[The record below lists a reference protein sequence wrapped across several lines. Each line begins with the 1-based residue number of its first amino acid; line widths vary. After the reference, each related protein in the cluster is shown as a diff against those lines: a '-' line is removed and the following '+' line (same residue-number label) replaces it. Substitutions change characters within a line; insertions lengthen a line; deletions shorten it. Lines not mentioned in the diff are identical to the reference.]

1 MDEQLKVRIV
11 VDKSDFN
18 KGITDVKKELKSTA
32 NSTKQGVSGVS
43 QEVKS
48 VAGSIKQSIASA
60 IGVAI
65 PTIGRI
71 RNEIKSLKKELK
83 APLKGS
89 YEGFARE
96 AERTYSK
103 MYKKYKSQGFD
114 DETAKHKAGWSPE
127 FDEVMGRWNAFN
139 ESMEEF
145 ERRTSKAHRQLAEVR
160 KTGYDIVTLPFQGMK
175 RGLSSIF
182 STLGN
187 GLKQT
192 AQFKALALLFRKI
205 KNSDF
210 GEAVGKWAG
219 SIKTAIKESIGA
231 IGAWIKAIIA
241 FAGVITGVVFSVSKL
256 GDSIDKGSQKMN
268 MSAEQYQKWSYAM
281 ELSGSSI
288 EELREGYNQMSGQ
301 ISQAVNG
308 TEESQK
314 AFQRLGVNLKDAQG
328 NLRSTGDI
336 FEDVVVSLQ
345 SMDNATERTALAYK
359 LFGESTSKLNP
370 LLNNNANFLKDV
382 VRTQDALGS
391 QMSGSLVSASA
402 KFQDAITTMKQGWQG
417 FKNVLGETF
426 MPVIQKVVV
435 WVTVAIAKISALLR
449 VLFGIKK
456 DKSSETMN
464 KATNSVSSYTG
475 AVNKATDAVKK
486 LKKQTMGFDEMNI
499 LQGQDTASG
508 SGSGAV
514 DAGYGIDVGGGGSV
528 GTLLPEDALADIESF
543 EKKMDQIG
551 GKIAGWV
558 TALGILGGAILFIIG
573 GISLNI
579 PMILAGAT
587 LCGIG
592 IAVGNGSGVLDG
604 ISPIIKAIVMAL
616 GTFATVLLVVKEAII
631 AVKGAQ
637 AALNIVMNANPIGLV
652 IAAVAALVA
661 AFIYLWNNCEEF
673 RQFFINLWEQ
683 LKEVVKAVADWFV
696 QAWTDI
702 KNFFVNLWNSIKDGA
717 VNVWNGIKNV
727 FSVVGNW
734 FYNSVIS
741 PVANFFSGMWNKLKS
756 GAKNAWDGIKSV
768 FSTVANFFGD
778 VFSKAWKKVKDIF
791 STGGKIFDGI
801 KDGIVKAFKTIV
813 NAIISGINKVVAIP
827 FNGINWALNKIKSVS
842 ILGLKPFD
850 WISTISVPQIPKL
863 AKGGITNGAT
873 LAEIGEAGREMVL
886 PLEAN
891 TQWMDLLA
899 EKINQRQGRSIPT
912 KLILQVNGRTFGETA
927 IENINEITKQTGT
940 LPLVFA

>member
-1 MDEQLKVRIV
+1 MDEQLKVKIV

-18 KGITDVKKELKSTA
+18 KGITDVKKELSSTA
-32 NSTKQGVSGVS
+32 NSTKQGVGGVS
-43 QEVKS
+43 QEIRAA
-48 VAGSIKQSIASA
+48 AGSIRQSIATA

-65 PTIGRI
+65 PQIGRV
-71 RNEIKSLKKELK
+71 RKEVRSLKNE
-83 APLKGS
+83 LKGS

-96 AERTYSK
+96 YERTYSK
-103 MYKKYKSQGFD
+103 MYKKYKSQGLD
-114 DETAKHKAGWSPE
+114 DKTARQKAAWSPE
-127 FDEVMGRWNAFN
+127 LDEVMGRWDAFN
-139 ESMEEF
+139 EGMEGL
-145 ERRTSKAHRQLAEVR
+145 ERRTSKAHRQLIEFR
-160 KTGYDIVTLPFQGMK
+160 KTLYHIMTLPFQGMK

-182 STLGN
+182 STLGK
-187 GLKQT
+187 GLKDT
-192 AQFKALALLFRKI
+192 SQFQGLASLFGKI
-205 KNSDF
+205 KNSKF
-210 GEAVGKWAG
+210 GQAVSKWGK
-219 SIKTAIKESIGA
+219 SLKTAVKESIGA
-231 IGAWIKAIIA
+231 IGAWIKALIA
-241 FAGVITGVVFSVSKL
+241 AAGVITAVVNSVSKL
-256 GDSIDKGSQKMN
+256 GDSIDKGSQRMN
-268 MSAEQYQKWSYAM
+268 MSTEQYQKWAYAM

-391 QMSGSLVSASA
+391 QMSGSLVAASA
-402 KFQDAITTMKQGWQG
+402 KFQDSITTMKQGWQG

-426 MPVIQKVVV
+426 LPVIQKVVV
-435 WVTVAIAKISALLR
+435 WVTVAVAKISALLR

-456 DKSSETMN
+456 DKSSETMS
-464 KATNSVSSYTG
+464 KATTSVSSYTG

-499 LQGQDTASG
+499 LQGQDSGSG
-508 SGSGAV
+508 SGSGAGDV
-514 DAGYGIDVGGGGSV
+514 GYGIDVGGSEGSI
-528 GTLLPEDALADIESF
+528 GTLLPEDALADIENF

-558 TALGILGGAILFIIG
+558 TALAILGGGILFVVG
-573 GISLNI
+573 ALSLNI
-579 PMILAGAT
+579 PMFLAGAT
-587 LCGIG
+587 LAGIG
-592 IAVGNGSGVLDG
+592 IGIGNASGTFSAWGEWLNGIWESISTWFSNTISAIGDFFTKVWNGIKEGAKAAVDAIVGFFANIGQWFYTNVIEPVGNFFSDLWQ
-604 ISPIIKAIVMAL
+604 SIKD
-616 GTFATVLLVVKEAII
+616 I
-631 AVKGAQ
+631 AQSVG
-637 AALNIVMNANPIGLV
+637 
-652 IAAVAALVA
+652 
-661 AFIYLWNNCEEF
+661 
-673 RQFFINLWEQ
+673 
-683 LKEVVKAVADWFV
+683 DWFV

-702 KNFFVNLWNSIKDGA
+702 KDFFVNIWNSIKEKASNTWD
-717 VNVWNGIKNV
+717 GIKNV
-727 FSVVGNW
+727 FSTVGNW
-734 FYNSVIS
+734 FHDKVIS
-741 PVANFFSGMWNKLKS
+741 PVADFFSGMWNKLKN
-756 GAKNAWDGIKSV
+756 GAKNAWEGIKSV

-778 VFSKAWKKVKDIF
+778 IFSKAWKKVKDIF

-801 KDGIVKAFKTIV
+801 KDGIVNAFKTIV
-813 NAIISGINKVVAIP
+813 NAIITGINKVVALP
-827 FNGINWALNKIKSVS
+827 FKGINWALNKIKSVE

-899 EKINQRQGRSIPT
+899 DKINQRQGRGTPT

-927 IENINEITKQTGT
+927 IENINEITKQTGV

>member
-1 MDEQLKVRIV
+1 MDEQLKVKIV

-43 QEVKS
+43 QEVKG

-83 APLKGS
+83 VPLKGS

-114 DETAKHKAGWSPE
+114 DKTAQQKAGWSPE
-127 FDEVMGRWNAFN
+127 FEKVMVGWNAFN

-145 ERRTSKAHRQLAEVR
+145 ERRTSLAKRQLVEVR
-160 KTGYDIVTLPFQGMK
+160 KTGYDIVTRWLQPMK
-175 RGLSSIF
+175 RGLSSVF

-192 AQFKALALLFRKI
+192 AQFKALSLLFRKI
-205 KNSDF
+205 KDSKF
-210 GEAVGKWAG
+210 GEAVEKWSG
-219 SIKTAIKESIGA
+219 SVKTALKENIKAIKAWVKTIVYVIGA
-231 IGAWIKAIIA
+231 ITA
-241 FAGVITGVVFSVSKL
+241 VVFSVSKL

-268 MSAEQYQKWSYAM
+268 MSAKQYQKWAYAM
-281 ELSGSSI
+281 KLSGSSI

-308 TEESQK
+308 TKESQK
-314 AFQRLGVNLKDAQG
+314 AFQRLGVNLKDTQG

-345 SMDNATERTALAYK
+345 NMDNATERTALAYK
-359 LFGESTSKLNP
+359 LFGESVSKLNP
-370 LLNNNANFLKDV
+370 LLNNNANFLREV
-382 VRTQDALGS
+382 VRTQNALGS
-391 QMSGSLVSASA
+391 QMSDNLVAESA
-402 KFQDAITTMKQGWQG
+402 KFQDAIATLGQAWQG
-417 FKNVLGETF
+417 FKNVLGETIL
-426 MPVIQKVVV
+426 PVIQKIVV
-435 WVTVAIAKISALLR
+435 WITVAIAKITILLR

-464 KATNSVSSYTG
+464 KATNSVSSYAG
-475 AVNKATDAVKK
+475 AVSKATDAVKEF
-486 LKKQTMGFDEMNI
+486 KKQTMGFDEMNI
-499 LQGQDTASG
+499 IQPTDMAT
-508 SGSGAV
+508 GSGAGAG
-514 DAGYGIDVGGGGSV
+514 DAGYNINMGGSE
-528 GTLLPEDALADIESF
+528 GSLASLLPEDALADIEAF
-543 EKKMDQIG
+543 EKKMDEIG
-551 GKIAGWV
+551 SKVAGWV
-558 TALGILGGAILFIIG
+558 TGLSILAGLILLIIG
-573 GISLNI
+573 AFSLNI
-579 PMILAGAT
+579 PLVLAGVT
-587 LCGIG
+587 LGGVGVAIGDASGTFSAWDEWLNGIG
-592 IAVGNGSGVLDG
+592 ESISNWFSNTISAIGDFFTNIWNDIKDGAKSAVDA
-604 ISPIIKAIVMAL
+604 IKGFFSDIGDWFYTNVI
-616 GTFATVLLVVKEAII
+616 E
-631 AVKGAQ
+631 
-637 AALNIVMNANPIGLV
+637 PIGNFFSDLWQDIKD
-652 IAAVAALVA
+652 IA
-661 AFIYLWNNCEEF
+661 NS
-673 RQFFINLWEQ
+673 
-683 LKEVVKAVADWFV
+683 VADWFV

-702 KNFFVNLWNSIKDGA
+702 KNFFVDTWNSIKEKASNTWD
-717 VNVWNGIKNV
+717 GIKNI
-727 FSVVGNW
+727 FSTVGNW
-734 FYNSVIS
+734 FHDKVIS
-741 PVANFFSGMWNKLKS
+741 PVGDFFSGMWGKLKK
-756 GAKNAWDGIKSV
+756 GAKDAWDGIKNV

-778 VFSKAWKKVKDIF
+778 IFSKAWKKVKDIF

-801 KDGIVKAFKTIV
+801 KDGIVDAFKTIV
-813 NAIISGINKVVAIP
+813 NAIITGINKVIALP
-827 FNGINWALNKIKSVS
+827 FKGINWALNKIKGIN

-850 WISTISVPQIPKL
+850 WIDTIDVPQIPKL

>member
-1 MDEQLKVRIV
+1 MDEQLKVKIV

-18 KGITDVKKELKSTA
+18 KGITDVKKELNSTA
-32 NSTKQGVSGVS
+32 KSTKQGVSGVS
-43 QEVKS
+43 QEVKNA
-48 VAGSIKQSIASA
+48 AGIIKQSISSA
-60 IGVAI
+60 LGVAL
-65 PTIGRI
+65 PTIGLI
-71 RNEIKSLKKELK
+71 RKEVKGLSKDLKD
-83 APLKGS
+83 ALKGT
-89 YEGFARE
+89 YKGFERE
-96 AERTYSK
+96 TEQAFSK
-103 MYKKYKSQGFD
+103 MYKKYRAEGFN
-114 DETAKHKAGWSPE
+114 DEDARTKAAWSPE
-127 FDEVMGRWNAFN
+127 VNEAQSNWDRYNNAVDEVKKGMTEAQEVLYDYRDDMKDLFKRMGNIGPIKAIKNAF
-139 ESMEEF
+139 
-145 ERRTSKAHRQLAEVR
+145 
-160 KTGYDIVTLPFQGMK
+160 
-175 RGLSSIF
+175 SS
-182 STLGN
+182 LGK
-187 GLKQT
+187 GLKET
-192 AQFKALALLFRKI
+192 AQFKALANVFQKI
-205 KNSDF
+205 KNSRL
-210 GEAVGKWAG
+210 GEWFRHLG
-219 SIKTAIKESIGA
+219 TAIKASIGIIA
-231 IGAWIKAIIA
+231 GWIAALIA
-241 FAGVITGVVFSVSKL
+241 FAGTITAVVFSVSKL
-256 GDSIDKGSQKMN
+256 GDSIDKGSQRMN
-268 MSAEQYQKWSYAM
+268 MSAKQYQKWAYAM

-370 LLNNNANFLKDV
+370 LLNNNGNFLKDV

-464 KATNSVSSYTG
+464 KATTSVSSYTG

-508 SGSGAV
+508 SGSGAGDV
-514 DAGYGIDVGGGGSV
+514 GYGINVGGSDGSL
-528 GTLLPEDALADIESF
+528 GTLLPEDALADIENF

-558 TALGILGGAILFIIG
+558 TALAILGGGILFVIG
-573 GISLNI
+573 ALSLNI
-579 PMILAGAT
+579 PLFLAGAT
-587 LCGIG
+587 LAGIG
-592 IAVGNGSGVLDG
+592 IAVGDASGTFSKWGDWLDG
-604 ISPIIKAIVMAL
+604 IWESISTWFSNTISAIGDFFSRVWNGIKEGAKSAVDAIV
-616 GTFATVLLVVKEAII
+616 GFFS
-631 AVKGAQ
+631 
-637 AALNIVMNANPIGLV
+637 NIGNWFYTNVIEPIGN
-652 IAAVAALVA
+652 
-661 AFIYLWNNCEEF
+661 FFSDLW
-673 RQFFINLWEQ
+673 QSI
-683 LKEVVKAVADWFV
+683 KETAKAVADWFV

-702 KNFFVNLWNSIKDGA
+702 KNFFVDIWNSIKEKA
-717 VNVWNGIKNV
+717 SNTWEGIKNV

-734 FYNSVIS
+734 FHDKVIS
-741 PVANFFSGMWNKLKS
+741 PVGDFFSGMWDKVKN
-756 GAKNAWDGIKSV
+756 GAKNAWDGIKNV
-768 FSTVANFFGD
+768 FSTVGNFFGD
-778 VFSKAWKKVKDIF
+778 IFSKAWKKVKDIF

-801 KDGIVKAFKTIV
+801 KDGIVNAFKAIV
-813 NAIISGINKVVAIP
+813 NAIITGINKVVAIP
-827 FNGINWALNKIKSVS
+827 FNGINWALNKIRNIS
-842 ILGLKPFD
+842 IFGLKPFD
-850 WISTISVPQIPKL
+850 WIYTISVPQIPRL

-886 PLEAN
+886 PLESN

-899 EKINQRQGRSIPT
+899 DKINQRQGRSIPT
-912 KLILQVNGRTFGETA
+912 KLILQVNGRTLGETT

>member
-32 NSTKQGVSGVS
+32 DSTKQGVSGVS

-48 VAGSIKQSIASA
+48 VAGSIKQSIATA

-65 PTIGRI
+65 PQIGLVKKEI
-71 RNEIKSLKKELK
+71 RALKNEIKGSTEAFERETTRTFKKI
-83 APLKGS
+83 
-89 YEGFARE
+89 
-96 AERTYSK
+96 
-103 MYKKYKSQGFD
+103 YKKYKSQGFD
-114 DETAKHKAGWSPE
+114 NKTAIVKAGQSSEVRDVLGRWDA
-127 FDEVMGRWNAFN
+127 FDEKMG
-139 ESMEEF
+139 ELEKQ
-145 ERRTSKAHRQLAEVR
+145 TSKAHVALVR
-160 KTGYDIVTLPFQGMK
+160 FQKTGYDIATRWLEPMK
-175 RGLSSIF
+175 RGLSSVF

-192 AQFKALALLFRKI
+192 AQFKALANVFQRI
-205 KNSDF
+205 KNSRF
-210 GEAVGKWAG
+210 GEWFRHLG
-219 SIKTAIKESIGA
+219 TAIKESIGA

-241 FAGVITGVVFSVSKL
+241 FAGAMTAVVFSVSKL

-268 MSAEQYQKWSYAM
+268 MSAEQYQKWAYAM

-308 TEESQK
+308 TKESQK
-314 AFQRLGVNLKDAQG
+314 AFQRLGVNLKDTKG

-345 SMDNATERTALAYK
+345 NMDNATERTALAYK
-359 LFGESTSKLNP
+359 LFGESVSKLNP
-370 LLNNNANFLKDV
+370 LLNNNANFLREV
-382 VRTQDALGS
+382 VRTQNALGS
-391 QMSGSLVSASA
+391 QMSDNLVAESA
-402 KFQDAITTMKQGWQG
+402 KFQDAITTLGQAWQG
-417 FKNVLGETF
+417 FKNVIGETF
-426 MPVIQKVVV
+426 IPIIQKIVV
-435 WVTVAIAKISALLR
+435 WITVAIAKITILLR

-464 KATNSVSSYTG
+464 KATNSVSSYAG
-475 AVNKATDAVKK
+475 AVSKATDAVKEF
-486 LKKQTMGFDEMNI
+486 KKQTMGFDEMNI
-499 LQGQDTASG
+499 IQPTDMATG
-508 SGSGAV
+508 SGAGAV
-514 DAGYGIDVGGGGSV
+514 DAGYGVNMGGSE
-528 GTLLPEDALADIESF
+528 GSLGSLLPEDALADIEAF
-543 EKKMDQIG
+543 EKKMDEIG
-551 GKIAGWV
+551 GKVAGWV
-558 TALGILGGAILFIIG
+558 TGLSILAGLILLIIG
-573 GISLNI
+573 AFSLNI
-579 PMILAGAT
+579 PLVLAGVT
-587 LCGIG
+587 LGGVGVAIGDASGTFSAWDEWLNGIG
-592 IAVGNGSGVLDG
+592 ESISNWFSNTISAIGDFFTNIWNDIKDGAKSAVDA
-604 ISPIIKAIVMAL
+604 IKGFFSDIGDWFYTNVI
-616 GTFATVLLVVKEAII
+616 E
-631 AVKGAQ
+631 
-637 AALNIVMNANPIGLV
+637 PIGNFFSDLWQDIKD
-652 IAAVAALVA
+652 IA
-661 AFIYLWNNCEEF
+661 NS
-673 RQFFINLWEQ
+673 
-683 LKEVVKAVADWFV
+683 VADWFV

-702 KNFFVNLWNSIKDGA
+702 KNFFVDTWNSIKEKASNTWD
-717 VNVWNGIKNV
+717 GIKNV
-727 FSVVGNW
+727 FSTVGNW
-734 FYNSVIS
+734 FHDKVIS
-741 PVANFFSGMWNKLKS
+741 PVGDFFSGMWNKLKN
-756 GAKNAWDGIKSV
+756 GAKDAWAGIKNV

-778 VFSKAWKKVKDIF
+778 IFSKAWKKVKDIF

-801 KDGIVKAFKTIV
+801 KDGIVDAFKTIV
-813 NAIISGINKVVAIP
+813 NAIITGINKVVALP
-827 FNGINWALNKIKSVS
+827 FKGINWALNKIKNIE

-850 WISTISVPQIPKL
+850 WIDTISVPQIPKL

>member
-1 MDEQLKVRIV
+1 MDEQLKVKIV

-32 NSTKQGVSGVS
+32 DSTKQGVSGVS

-48 VAGSIKQSIASA
+48 VAGSIKQSIATA

-65 PTIGRI
+65 PSIGLVKKEI
-71 RNEIKSLKKELK
+71 RALKNEIK
-83 APLKGS
+83 GS
-89 YEGFARE
+89 TEGFERE
-96 AERTYSK
+96 TTRTFTK
-103 MYKKYKSQGFD
+103 IYKKYKSQGFD
-114 DETAKHKAGWSPE
+114 DKTAIVKAGQSSEVKEVLGRWDA
-127 FDEVMGRWNAFN
+127 FDEKMG
-139 ESMEEF
+139 ELEKQ
-145 ERRTSKAHRQLAEVR
+145 TSKAHVALVRFR
-160 KTGYDIVTLPFQGMK
+160 KTVYDVATRRLEPMK

-187 GLKQT
+187 GLKAT
-192 AQFKALALLFRKI
+192 AQFKALANVFQKI
-205 KNSDF
+205 KNSRF
-210 GEAVGKWAG
+210 GEWFRHLG
-219 SIKTAIKESIGA
+219 TAIKESIGA

-241 FAGVITGVVFSVSKL
+241 FAGAMTAVVFSVSKL
-256 GDSIDKGSQKMN
+256 GDSIDKGSQRMN
-268 MSAEQYQKWSYAM
+268 MSAEQYQKWAYAM

-370 LLNNNANFLKDV
+370 LLNNNSNFLKDV

-499 LQGQDTASG
+499 LQGQDSGSG
-508 SGSGAV
+508 SGSGAGDV
-514 DAGYGIDVGGGGSV
+514 GYGIDMGGSEGSI
-528 GTLLPEDALADIESF
+528 GTLLPEDALADIENF

-551 GKIAGWV
+551 SKIAGWI
-558 TALGILGGAILFIIG
+558 TALAILGGGILFVVG
-573 GISLNI
+573 ALSLNV
-579 PMILAGAT
+579 PMFLAGAT
-587 LCGIG
+587 LAGIG
-592 IAVGNGSGVLDG
+592 VGIGNASGTFSAWGEWLNGIWESISTWFSNTISAIGDFFTNVWNDIKEGAKSAVD
-604 ISPIIKAIVMAL
+604 AIV
-616 GTFATVLLVVKEAII
+616 GFFS
-631 AVKGAQ
+631 
-637 AALNIVMNANPIGLV
+637 NIGDWFYTNVIEPIGNFFSDLWQDIKD
-652 IAAVAALVA
+652 IA
-661 AFIYLWNNCEEF
+661 
-673 RQFFINLWEQ
+673 
-683 LKEVVKAVADWFV
+683 KAVADWFV

-702 KNFFVNLWNSIKDGA
+702 KDFFVNIWNSIKEKASNTWD
-717 VNVWNGIKNV
+717 GIKNV
-727 FSVVGNW
+727 FSVVGSW

-741 PVANFFSGMWNKLKS
+741 PVANFFSGMWDKVKN
-756 GAKNAWDGIKSV
+756 GAKNAWEGIKNV

-778 VFSKAWKKVKDIF
+778 IFSKAWKKVKDIF

-801 KDGIVKAFKTIV
+801 KDGIVNAFKAIV
-813 NAIISGINKVVAIP
+813 NAIISGINRVVAIP
-827 FNGINWALNKIKSVS
+827 FDGINWALNKIRNVS
-842 ILGLKPFD
+842 IFGLKPFD
-850 WISTISVPQIPKL
+850 WIYTISVPQIPRL

-886 PLEAN
+886 PLESN

-899 EKINQRQGRSIPT
+899 DKINQRQGRSTPT
-912 KLILQVNGRTFGETA
+912 KLVLQVNGRTLGETT